1 MGAIAFAVT
10 KWAFLKGLQA
20 GLNVALGVEVLG
32 NNTVEA
38 YLEQLP
44 LALIGMKGFVPE
56 PSLENKVK
64 HGFQRLDTEIAGLKK
79 NITDLKKDMDAFRWH
94 VKTQFDNEREET
106 LWQTM
111 LQAENAADSSLASAA
126 ALGDSDADLSARH
139 QRAID
144 LIRAIQNG
152 PLSGNL
158 ANTRLA
164 FLGEDVGT
172 KRVRGLLEV
181 WKEQA
186 LREADLGWRG
196 DRLGEIYDL
205 LEDKFTRA
213 LLIQVKCARLLIEA
227 HEANRQ
233 NKVSSKGA
241 ADFYADTFYPM
252 LVEEVT
258 AFRAVVES
266 LAVNLMPLPNAPT
279 AAFEVPGEIAFMLA
293 RFDLLAG
300 QVLAGKIASAAPKAG
315 ARKLPELPA
324 LAGCWG
330 RVIVPGQRWI
340 RRSPGSI
347 EPVRLVIDAPDGK
360 VTTKG
365 TLEVAAVP
373 YSPYEDTKG
382 NMLHR
387 GYQLYVSGQPRD
399 MNKML
404 LARFTPTEVLPKVAG
419 THTVEIADG
428 SSTLARTP
436 ALFGPVQL
444 GGNSLVPF
452 GTFTMSFTGG
462 AQFKGI

>member
-1 MGAIAFAVT
+1 MSELAYTAM
-10 KWAFLKGLQA
+10 KWAFFKGLEV
-20 GLNVALGVEVLG
+20 GLKAAIGVEVLG

-38 YLEQLP
+38 SLTQLP

-56 PSLENKVK
+56 PSIENKVK
-64 HGFQRLDTEIAGLKK
+64 YGFQRLDTEIAGLKK
-79 NITDLKKDMDAFRWH
+79 NIADLKKDMAAFQWH
-94 VKTQFDNEREET
+94 VAKQFENEREET

-111 LQAENAADSSLASAA
+111 LQAENAADGSLASAV
-126 ALGDSDADLSARH
+126 ALGDSDADLTARH

-144 LIRAIQNG
+144 LVKAIQNG

-186 LREADLGWRG
+186 LREADQGWRG

-227 HEANRQ
+227 HEVNRQ
-233 NKVSSKGA
+233 NKVSTKGA
-241 ADFYADTFYPM
+241 ADFYADTIHPM

-258 AFRAVVES
+258 AFRGVVES

-300 QVLAGKIASAAPKAG
+300 QVLGGKIASPAPNAA

-330 RVIVPGQRWI
+330 RILVPGQRWI
-340 RRSPGSI
+340 RRSPGST
-347 EPVRLVIDAPDGK
+347 EPASLIIDAPGGK
-360 VTTKG
+360 VTTSG

-382 NMLHR
+382 ATLHR

-399 MNKML
+399 MNQML
-404 LARFTPTEVLPKVAG
+404 LARFTPTGVIPNLSG
-419 THTVEIADG
+419 TYTVEIADSNG
-428 SSTLARTP
+428 TLARTP
-436 ALFGPVQL
+436 ARFGPVQL
-444 GGNSLVPF
+444 ADNIQAPF

-462 AQFKGI
+462 AQFKAI